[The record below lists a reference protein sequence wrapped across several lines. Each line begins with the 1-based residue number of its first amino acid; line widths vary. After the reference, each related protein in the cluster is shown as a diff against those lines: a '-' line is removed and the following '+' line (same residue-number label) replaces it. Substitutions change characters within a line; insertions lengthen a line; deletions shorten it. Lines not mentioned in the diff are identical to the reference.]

1 MDCCCEIRD
10 FTLGLLSQT
19 GAPDEG
25 GGGGGGVDGHGER
38 GGGDGQSLKLLLL
51 QAAADFGLVK
61 RSSCE
66 ESPLCVCPFLMG
78 LSEPSCIVI
87 APGFP
92 GKDGAGYG
100 GAGQGGQGA
109 GQGGQEAG
117 QGGQGVEHG
126 GQGGQGVGQGG
137 AEAS

>member
-1 MDCCCEIRD
+1 MTICCCSEIRV

-19 GAPDEG
+19 GAPDDG

-38 GGGDGQSLKLLLL
+38 GGGDGPSLKLLLL

-66 ESPLCVCPFLMG
+66 VSPLCDPFLMG

-87 APGFP
+87 APSFP

-100 GAGQGGQGA
+100 GAGQGGQGE
-109 GQGGQEAG
+109 GQGGHEAG
-117 QGGQGVEHG
+117 QGGQGA
-126 GQGGQGVGQGG
+126 GQGGQGVKHGG